1 MNALAAWTFALIV
14 FGAQMSGWVLGRAM
28 RARLPHE
35 HLTSATRDAVI
46 LAIGVVAT
54 LSALVLS
61 LMISSAK
68 TSYDADRLAVAEVAA
83 GVLMIDRALAHYGP
97 ESKPARDALREL
109 TGLAATE
116 ISTEPPAGTQV
127 TSGPP
132 LPHITKLQSLILVL
146 SPVDDSQR
154 WAKTRALGLTTDLE
168 RSRVL
173 LAERSDGS
181 IPLLFLIVLM
191 IWLATLYLS
200 WAIFAPANGTVSASA
215 FGGALAFAMAIFL
228 ILELDRPF
236 HGFVRVSN
244 ESLLATLQ
252 LLGR

>member
-1 MNALAAWTFALIV
+1 MNAYAAWVFALIV
-14 FGAQMSGWVLGRAM
+14 FAAQMSGWRLGRVM
-28 RARLPHE
+28 RARLPQE
-35 HLTSATRDAVI
+35 HLTSPTRDAVI
-46 LAIGVVAT
+46 LAVGVVAT
-54 LSALVLS
+54 LAALVLS

-68 TSYDADRLAVAEVAA
+68 TSYDADRLSVVEVAA

-97 ESKPARDALREL
+97 ESRPARDALREL
-109 TGLAATE
+109 AGLAAAE
-116 ISTEPPAGTQV
+116 VSTEPPSGTQV

-132 LPHITKLQSLILVL
+132 LPHLTKLQNLILAL
-146 SPVDDSQR
+146 SPANDSQR
-154 WAKTRALGLTTDLE
+154 WAKTRALSLTTDLE

-191 IWLATLYLS
+191 IWLATLYLA
-200 WAIFAPANGTVSASA
+200 WAIFAPANWTVSAA
-215 FGGALAFAMAIFL
+215 AVGGGVAFAMAIFL

-236 HGFVRVSN
+236 HGVVRVSN

>member
-14 FGAQMSGWVLGRAM
+14 FGAQMSGWYLGRLM
-28 RARLPHE
+28 RARLPQE
-35 HLTSATRDAVI
+35 HLTSSTRDAVI
-46 LAIGVVAT
+46 LAVGVVAT

-68 TSYDADRLAVAEVAA
+68 TSYDADRLSVVEVGASI
-83 GVLMIDRALAHYGP
+83 LMMDRALAHYGT
-97 ESKPARDALREL
+97 ESKAARDALREL
-109 TGLAATE
+109 TALAAAE
-116 ISTEPPAGTQV
+116 VGEEPPSGTQV

-132 LPHITKLQSLILVL
+132 LPHLTKLQNLILAL
-146 SPVDDSQR
+146 SPANDSQR
-154 WAKTRALGLTTDLE
+154 WAKTRALSLTTDLE

-200 WAIFAPANGTVSASA
+200 WAIFAPLNGTVSASA
-215 FGGALAFAMAIFL
+215 CGGALAFAMAIFL

-236 HGFVRVSN
+236 HGVVRVSN
-244 ESLLATLQ
+244 ESQLAPLQ
-252 LLGR
+252 LLVR

>member
-14 FGAQMSGWVLGRAM
+14 FGAQMSGWYLGRLM
-28 RARLPHE
+28 RARLPQE
-35 HLTSATRDAVI
+35 HLTSSTRDAVI
-46 LAIGVVAT
+46 LAVGVVAT

-68 TSYDADRLAVAEVAA
+68 TSYDADRLSVVEVGASI
-83 GVLMIDRALAHYGP
+83 LMMDRALAHYGT

-109 TGLAATE
+109 TGLAAAE
-116 ISTEPPAGTQV
+116 VSEEPPSGTQV
-127 TSGPP
+127 TFGPP
-132 LPHITKLQSLILVL
+132 LPHLTKLQNLILAL
-146 SPVDDSQR
+146 SPASDSQR
-154 WAKTRALGLTTDLE
+154 WAKTRALSLTTDLE

-181 IPLLFLIVLM
+181 IPLLFLIMLM
-191 IWLATLYLS
+191 IWLATLYLA
-200 WAIFAPANGTVSASA
+200 WAIFAPSNWTVSASA
-215 FGGALAFAMAIFL
+215 LGGALAFAMAIFL